1 LYRGDEAGGADALTA
16 LRVGELMLEA
26 GFPKAW

>member
-1 LYRGDEAGGADALTA
+1 LYRGDEAGEQTPLTA